1 MDINEVYKLMGNFE
15 NSTMTELNLEME
27 GVKLSMKKGATF
39 SERPVHTVVDSYE
52 AIVKNDVVEKKEVLK
67 EAEVKSAAVGEGIE
81 IKAPLVGTFYRAAS
95 PEEKPFVILGQQ
107 VKKGDVVG
115 IVEAMKLMNEIV
127 APEDGVVESI
137 LVEDGTMVEYNEVLI
152 RLSK

>member
-15 NSTMTELNLEME
+15 NSSMTELNLEME
-27 GVKLSMKKGATF
+27 GVKLSMKKG
-39 SERPVHTVVDSYE
+39 SVGYERPVQAEVQNYVPVV
-52 AIVKNDVVEKKEVLK
+52 KKEVV
-67 EAEVKSAAVGEGIE
+67 EAKDALVQAETKTTASGDAIE
-81 IKAPLVGTFYRAAS
+81 
-95 PEEKPFVILGQQ
+95 VILRQQ

-127 APEDGVVESI
+127 ATEDGVVESI

>member
-15 NSTMTELNLEME
+15 NSSMTELNLEME
-27 GVKLSMKKGATF
+27 GVKLSMKKG
-39 SERPVHTVVDSYE
+39 SVGYERPVQAEVQNYVPVV
-52 AIVKNDVVEKKEVLK
+52 KKEVV
-67 EAEVKSAAVGEGIE
+67 EAKDALVQAETKTTASGDAIE
-81 IKAPLVGTFYRAAS
+81 IKSPLVGTFYRAAS

-127 APEDGVVESI
+127 ATEDGVVESI